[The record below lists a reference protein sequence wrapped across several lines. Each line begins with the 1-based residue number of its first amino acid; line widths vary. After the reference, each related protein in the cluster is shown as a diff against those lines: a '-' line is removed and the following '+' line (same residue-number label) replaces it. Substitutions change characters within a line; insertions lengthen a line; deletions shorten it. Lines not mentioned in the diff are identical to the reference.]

1 MPQQASSI
9 DPAHVPPPSGA
20 AGRRR
25 VHVLRTMIVLA
36 AGTALLF
43 AAILYQRDSRTT
55 TQAEEWARRYL
66 ASIAHLVVHDG
77 ALPLNLAPAAPT
89 AGQPG
94 VVGMSWLE
102 RGVSIGQVKG
112 LLSEPQ
118 AQPVSDHWQQTLEQ
132 FSQALLAFN
141 QRKAEAE
148 LNDLLAS
155 YPFELVRS
163 RVLQP
168 LVERLLGLWRE
179 RPDGELLQQVW
190 LGWLHTRFARHLI
203 EQEKGV
209 PVTLGSWGQVGPLD
223 LVWAAYELIGQGH
236 EVQLLGAVEPRHAS
250 LLEGRAVTPWLVLL
264 GAGLGKPV
272 LAAGWPAGTR
282 FFGELGRLYDDEWL
296 KAHGWQASLA
306 EVMADMPAAAGA
318 GGRGRKKS

>member
-1 MPQQASSI
+1 MSDLSQEVAPLADEGIYPIREVSRLTGVN
-9 DPAHVPPPSGA
+9 AVT
-20 AGRRR
+20 
-25 VHVLRTMIVLA
+25 LRA
-36 AGTALLF
+36 W
-43 AAILYQRDSRTT
+43 Q
-55 TQAEEWARRYL
+55 RRYG
-66 ASIAHLVVHDG
+66 LVQ
-77 ALPLNLAPAAPT
+77 PART
-89 AGQPG
+89 EKGHRLYSEQDIRQIG
-94 VVGMSWLE
+94 EILSWLE

-112 LLSEPQ
+112 LLSEPHSE
-118 AQPVSDHWQQTLEQ
+118 PVSDHWQQTLEL

-163 RVLQP
+163 RILQP

-209 PVTLGSWGQVGPLD
+209 PITLASWGQVGPLD
-223 LVWAAYELIGQGH
+223 LVWAAYELIGQGY

-264 GAGLGKPV
+264 GAGLGKQE

-282 FFGELGRLYDDEWL
+282 LFGELGRLYDDEWL

-306 EVMADMPAAAGA
+306 ELMADAPDAAGTS
-318 GGRGRKKS
+318 GRGRKKS

>member
-1 MPQQASSI
+1 MSDLPQEVAPLADEGIYPIREVSRLTGVN
-9 DPAHVPPPSGA
+9 AVT
-20 AGRRR
+20 
-25 VHVLRTMIVLA
+25 LRA
-36 AGTALLF
+36 W
-43 AAILYQRDSRTT
+43 Q
-55 TQAEEWARRYL
+55 RRYG
-66 ASIAHLVVHDG
+66 LVQ
-77 ALPLNLAPAAPT
+77 PART
-89 AGQPG
+89 EKGHRLYSEQDIRQIG
-94 VVGMSWLE
+94 EILSWLE

-209 PVTLGSWGQVGPLD
+209 PITLASWGQVGPLD
-223 LVWAAYELIGQGH
+223 LVWAAYELIGQGY

-264 GAGLGKPV
+264 GAGLGKQE

-282 FFGELGRLYDDEWL
+282 LFGELGRLYDDEWL

-306 EVMADMPAAAGA
+306 ELMADAPDAAGTS
-318 GGRGRKKS
+318 GRGRKKS

>member
-1 MPQQASSI
+1 MSDLPHAAS
-9 DPAHVPPPSGA
+9 PSPEEGIYPIREVSRLTGVNA
-20 AGRRR
+20 
-25 VHVLRTMIVLA
+25 VTLRA
-36 AGTALLF
+36 W
-43 AAILYQRDSRTT
+43 Q
-55 TQAEEWARRYL
+55 RRYG
-66 ASIAHLVVHDG
+66 LVQ
-77 ALPLNLAPAAPT
+77 PART
-89 AGQPG
+89 EKGHRLYSEQDIRQIG
-94 VVGMSWLE
+94 EILSWLE

-118 AQPVSDHWQQTLEQ
+118 AEPVSDHWQQTLEQ

-209 PVTLGSWGQVGPLD
+209 PVTLASWGQVGPLD

-264 GAGLGKPV
+264 GAGLGKQE
-272 LAAGWPAGTR
+272 LAAVWPAGTR
-282 FFGELGRLYDDEWL
+282 LFGELGRLYDGEWL
-296 KAHGWQASLA
+296 QAHGWQASLA
-306 EVMADMPAAAGA
+306 EAMADMPAAAGA
-318 GGRGRKKS
+318 GGCGRKKS

>member
-1 MPQQASSI
+1 MSDLSQEVAPLADEGIYPIREVSRLTGVN
-9 DPAHVPPPSGA
+9 AVTLRA
-20 AGRRR
+20 WRRR
-25 VHVLRTMIVLA
+25 YGLVQPARTEKGHRLYSEQDIRQI
-36 AGTALLF
+36 GE
-43 AAILYQRDSRTT
+43 IL
-55 TQAEEWARRYL
+55 
-66 ASIAHLVVHDG
+66 
-77 ALPLNLAPAAPT
+77 
-89 AGQPG
+89 
-94 VVGMSWLE
+94 SWLE

-112 LLSEPQ
+112 LLSEPH
-118 AQPVSDHWQQTLEQ
+118 AQPVSDHWQQTQEQ

-209 PVTLGSWGQVGPLD
+209 PITLASWGQVGPLD
-223 LVWAAYELIGQGH
+223 LVWAAYELIGQGY

-250 LLEGRAVTPWLVLL
+250 LLERRAVTPWLVLL
-264 GAGLGKPV
+264 GAGLGKQE
-272 LAAGWPAGTR
+272 LAADWPAGTR
-282 FFGELGRLYDDEWL
+282 LFGELGRLYDSEWL
-296 KAHGWQASLA
+296 NTHGWQASLA
-306 EVMADMPAAAGA
+306 ELMVDVTAAAGTS
-318 GGRGRKKS
+318 GRGRKKS

>member
-1 MPQQASSI
+1 MQ
-9 DPAHVPPPSGA
+9 PA
-20 AGRRR
+20 
-25 VHVLRTMIVLA
+25 RTDKGHRLYSEQDIRQI
-36 AGTALLF
+36 GE
-43 AAILYQRDSRTT
+43 IL
-55 TQAEEWARRYL
+55 
-66 ASIAHLVVHDG
+66 
-77 ALPLNLAPAAPT
+77 
-89 AGQPG
+89 
-94 VVGMSWLE
+94 SWLE

-118 AQPVSDHWQQTLEQ
+118 SQPVSDHWQQTLEQ

-168 LVERLLGLWRE
+168 LVEQLLGLWRE

-203 EQEKGV
+203 EQEKGL
-209 PVTLGSWGQVGPLD
+209 PVTLASWGQVGPLD
-223 LVWAAYELIGQGH
+223 LVWAAYELIGQGY
-236 EVQLLGAVEPRHAS
+236 EVQLLGAVEPRHVA
-250 LLEGRAVTPWLVLL
+250 LLEGRAATPWLVLL
-264 GAGLGKPV
+264 GAGLGKPA

-282 FFGELGRLYDDEWL
+282 LFGELGRLYDADWL
-296 KAHGWQASLA
+296 AAHGWRATLA
-306 EVMADMPAAAGA
+306 EVMADKPAARGA
-318 GGRGRKKS
+318 RGRGSKKS

>member
-1 MPQQASSI
+1 MSDLPQ
-9 DPAHVPPPSGA
+9 DDA
-20 AGRRR
+20 AKPDEGIYPIREVSRLTG
-25 VHVLRTMIVLA
+25 VNAVTLRA
-36 AGTALLF
+36 W
-43 AAILYQRDSRTT
+43 Q
-55 TQAEEWARRYL
+55 RRYG
-66 ASIAHLVVHDG
+66 LVQ
-77 ALPLNLAPAAPT
+77 PART
-89 AGQPG
+89 DKGHRLYSEQDIRQIG
-94 VVGMSWLE
+94 EILSWLE

-118 AQPVSDHWQQTLEQ
+118 SQPVSDHWQQTLEQ

-209 PVTLGSWGQVGPLD
+209 PVTLASWGQVGSLD
-223 LVWAAYELIGQGH
+223 LVWAAYELIGQGY
-236 EVQLLGAVEPRHAS
+236 EVQLLGAVEPRHVA
-250 LLEGRAVTPWLVLL
+250 LLEGRAATPWRVLL
-264 GAGLGKPV
+264 GAGLGKPA
-272 LAAGWPAGTR
+272 LAADWPAGTR
-282 FFGELGRLYDDEWL
+282 LFGELGRLYDAEWL
-296 KAHGWQASLA
+296 AAHGWRATLA
-306 EVMADMPAAAGA
+306 EVMADKPAARGLS
-318 GGRGRKKS
+318 GRGSKKS

>member
-1 MPQQASSI
+1 MSDVPQ
-9 DPAHVPPPSGA
+9 DDA
-20 AGRRR
+20 AKPDEGVYPIREVSRLTG
-25 VHVLRTMIVLA
+25 VNAVTLRA
-36 AGTALLF
+36 W
-43 AAILYQRDSRTT
+43 Q
-55 TQAEEWARRYL
+55 RRYG
-66 ASIAHLVVHDG
+66 LVQ
-77 ALPLNLAPAAPT
+77 PART
-89 AGQPG
+89 DKGHRLYSEQDIRQIG
-94 VVGMSWLE
+94 EILSWLE

-118 AQPVSDHWQQTLEQ
+118 SQPVSDHWQQTLEQ

-203 EQEKGV
+203 EQEKGL
-209 PVTLGSWGQVGPLD
+209 PVTLASWGQVGPLD
-223 LVWAAYELIGQGH
+223 LVWAAYELIGQGY
-236 EVQLLGAVEPRHAS
+236 EVQLLGAAEPRHVA
-250 LLEGRAVTPWLVLL
+250 LLEGRALTPWRVLL
-264 GAGLGKPV
+264 GAGLGKPA
-272 LAAGWPAGTR
+272 LAADWPAGTR
-282 FFGELGRLYDDEWL
+282 LFGELGRLYDADWL
-296 KAHGWQASLA
+296 AAHGWRATLA
-306 EVMADMPAAAGA
+306 EVMADKPAARGLS
-318 GGRGRKKS
+318 GRGSKRS

>member
-1 MPQQASSI
+1 MSDLPQEVAPLADEGIYPIREVSRLTGVN
-9 DPAHVPPPSGA
+9 AVT
-20 AGRRR
+20 
-25 VHVLRTMIVLA
+25 LRA
-36 AGTALLF
+36 W
-43 AAILYQRDSRTT
+43 Q
-55 TQAEEWARRYL
+55 RRYG
-66 ASIAHLVVHDG
+66 LVQ
-77 ALPLNLAPAAPT
+77 PART
-89 AGQPG
+89 EKGHRLYSEQDIRQIG
-94 VVGMSWLE
+94 EILSWLE

-168 LVERLLGLWRE
+168 LVDRLLGLWRE

-209 PVTLGSWGQVGPLD
+209 PITLASWGQVGPLD
-223 LVWAAYELIGQGH
+223 LVWTAYELIGQGY

-264 GAGLGKPV
+264 GAGLGKQD

-282 FFGELGRLYDDEWL
+282 LFGELGRLYDDEWL

-306 EVMADMPAAAGA
+306 ELMVDAPAAAGA
-318 GGRGRKKS
+318 SGRGRKKS

>member
-1 MPQQASSI
+1 MSDLSQEVAPLADEGIYPIREVSRLTGVN
-9 DPAHVPPPSGA
+9 AVT
-20 AGRRR
+20 
-25 VHVLRTMIVLA
+25 LRA
-36 AGTALLF
+36 W
-43 AAILYQRDSRTT
+43 Q
-55 TQAEEWARRYL
+55 RRYG
-66 ASIAHLVVHDG
+66 LVQ
-77 ALPLNLAPAAPT
+77 PART
-89 AGQPG
+89 EKGHRLYSEQDIRQIG
-94 VVGMSWLE
+94 EILSWLE

-112 LLSEPQ
+112 LLSEPH
-118 AQPVSDHWQQTLEQ
+118 AQPVSDHWQQTQEQ

-209 PVTLGSWGQVGPLD
+209 PITLASWGQVGPLD
-223 LVWAAYELIGQGH
+223 LVWAAYELIGQGY

-264 GAGLGKPV
+264 GAGLGKQE
-272 LAAGWPAGTR
+272 LAADWPAGTR
-282 FFGELGRLYDDEWL
+282 LFGELGRLYDSEWL
-296 KAHGWQASLA
+296 NTHGWQASLA
-306 EVMADMPAAAGA
+306 ELMVDVTAAAGTS
-318 GGRGRKKS
+318 GRGRKKS

>member
-1 MPQQASSI
+1 MSDLSQEVAPLADEGIHPIREVSRLTGVN
-9 DPAHVPPPSGA
+9 AVT
-20 AGRRR
+20 
-25 VHVLRTMIVLA
+25 LRA
-36 AGTALLF
+36 W
-43 AAILYQRDSRTT
+43 Q
-55 TQAEEWARRYL
+55 RRYG
-66 ASIAHLVVHDG
+66 LVQ
-77 ALPLNLAPAAPT
+77 PART
-89 AGQPG
+89 EKGHRLYSEQDIRQIG
-94 VVGMSWLE
+94 EILSWLD

-112 LLSEPQ
+112 LLSEPH
-118 AQPVSDHWQQTLEQ
+118 AEPVSDHWQQTLEQ

-163 RVLQP
+163 RILQP

-209 PVTLGSWGQVGPLD
+209 PVTLASWGQVGPLD
-223 LVWAAYELIGQGH
+223 LVWAAYELVGQGY
-236 EVQLLGAVEPRHAS
+236 EVQLLGAALPHHAS

-264 GAGLGKPV
+264 GAGLGKQE

-282 FFGELGRLYDDEWL
+282 LFGELGRLYDGEWL
-296 KAHGWQASLA
+296 QAHGWQASLA
-306 EVMADMPAAAGA
+306 ELMADVPAAGGA
-318 GGRGRKKS
+318 RGRGRKKS

>member
-1 MPQQASSI
+1 MSDLSQEVAPLADEGIYPIREVSRLTGVN
-9 DPAHVPPPSGA
+9 AVT
-20 AGRRR
+20 
-25 VHVLRTMIVLA
+25 LRA
-36 AGTALLF
+36 W
-43 AAILYQRDSRTT
+43 Q
-55 TQAEEWARRYL
+55 RRYG
-66 ASIAHLVVHDG
+66 LVQ
-77 ALPLNLAPAAPT
+77 PART
-89 AGQPG
+89 EKGHRLYSEQDIRQIG
-94 VVGMSWLE
+94 EILSWLE

-112 LLSEPQ
+112 LLSEPH
-118 AQPVSDHWQQTLEQ
+118 AELVSDHWQQTLEQ

-209 PVTLGSWGQVGPLD
+209 PVTLASWGQVGPLD
-223 LVWAAYELIGQGH
+223 LVWAAYELIGQGY

-264 GAGLGKPV
+264 GAGLGKQD

-282 FFGELGRLYDDEWL
+282 LFGELGRLYDDEWL
-296 KAHGWQASLA
+296 NTHGWQASLA
-306 EVMADMPAAAGA
+306 ELMADAPAAAGTS
-318 GGRGRKKS
+318 GRGRKKS

>member
-1 MPQQASSI
+1 MSDLPHAAS
-9 DPAHVPPPSGA
+9 PSPEEGIYPIREVSRLTGVNA
-20 AGRRR
+20 
-25 VHVLRTMIVLA
+25 VTLRA
-36 AGTALLF
+36 W
-43 AAILYQRDSRTT
+43 Q
-55 TQAEEWARRYL
+55 RRYG
-66 ASIAHLVVHDG
+66 LVQ
-77 ALPLNLAPAAPT
+77 PART
-89 AGQPG
+89 EKGHRLYSEQDIRQIG
-94 VVGMSWLE
+94 EILSWLE

-209 PVTLGSWGQVGPLD
+209 PVTLASWGQVGPLD
-223 LVWAAYELIGQGH
+223 LVWAAYELIGQGY

-264 GAGLGKPV
+264 GAGLGKQE

-282 FFGELGRLYDDEWL
+282 LFGELGRLYDGEWL
-296 KAHGWQASLA
+296 RAHGWQANLA
-306 EVMADMPAAAGA
+306 EAMAGGPAAAGA
-318 GGRGRKKS
+318 GGCGRKKS

>member
-1 MPQQASSI
+1 MSDLSQEVAPLADKGIYPIREVSRLTGVN
-9 DPAHVPPPSGA
+9 AVT
-20 AGRRR
+20 
-25 VHVLRTMIVLA
+25 LRA
-36 AGTALLF
+36 W
-43 AAILYQRDSRTT
+43 Q
-55 TQAEEWARRYL
+55 RRYG
-66 ASIAHLVVHDG
+66 LVQ
-77 ALPLNLAPAAPT
+77 PART
-89 AGQPG
+89 EKGHRLYSEQDIRQIG
-94 VVGMSWLE
+94 EILSWLE

-112 LLSEPQ
+112 LLSEPHS
-118 AQPVSDHWQQTLEQ
+118 APVSDHWQQTLEQ

-163 RVLQP
+163 RILQP
-168 LVERLLGLWRE
+168 LVERLLGPWRE

-209 PVTLGSWGQVGPLD
+209 PITLASWGQVGPLD
-223 LVWAAYELIGQGH
+223 LVWAAYELIGQGY

-264 GAGLGKPV
+264 GAGLGKQE

-282 FFGELGRLYDDEWL
+282 LFGELGRLYDDEWL
-296 KAHGWQASLA
+296 KGHGWQASLA
-306 EVMADMPAAAGA
+306 ELMADAPDAAGTS
-318 GGRGRKKS
+318 GRGRKKS

>member
-1 MPQQASSI
+1 MSDVPQDDATKPDEGVYPIREVSRLTGVN
-9 DPAHVPPPSGA
+9 AVT
-20 AGRRR
+20 
-25 VHVLRTMIVLA
+25 LRA
-36 AGTALLF
+36 W
-43 AAILYQRDSRTT
+43 Q
-55 TQAEEWARRYL
+55 RRYG
-66 ASIAHLVVHDG
+66 LVQ
-77 ALPLNLAPAAPT
+77 PART
-89 AGQPG
+89 DKGHRLYSEQDIRQIG
-94 VVGMSWLE
+94 EILSWLE

-118 AQPVSDHWQQTLEQ
+118 SQPVSDHWQQTLEQ

-203 EQEKGV
+203 EQERGL
-209 PVTLGSWGQVGPLD
+209 PVTLASWGQVGPID
-223 LVWAAYELIGQGH
+223 LVWAAYELIGQGY
-236 EVQLLGAVEPRHAS
+236 EVQLLGAVEPRHVA
-250 LLEGRAVTPWLVLL
+250 LLEGRALTPWRVLL
-264 GAGLGKPV
+264 GAGLGKPA
-272 LAAGWPAGTR
+272 LAADWPAGTR
-282 FFGELGRLYDDEWL
+282 LFGELGRLYDADWL
-296 KAHGWQASLA
+296 AAHGWRATLA
-306 EVMADMPAAAGA
+306 EVMADRPAAHGL
-318 GGRGRKKS
+318 GGRGSKRS

>member
-1 MPQQASSI
+1 MSDLSQEVAPLADEGIYPIREVSRLTGVN
-9 DPAHVPPPSGA
+9 AVT
-20 AGRRR
+20 
-25 VHVLRTMIVLA
+25 LRA
-36 AGTALLF
+36 W
-43 AAILYQRDSRTT
+43 Q
-55 TQAEEWARRYL
+55 RRYG
-66 ASIAHLVVHDG
+66 LVQ
-77 ALPLNLAPAAPT
+77 PART
-89 AGQPG
+89 EKGHRLYSEQDIRQIG
-94 VVGMSWLE
+94 EILSWLE

-112 LLSEPQ
+112 LLSEPH

-209 PVTLGSWGQVGPLD
+209 PITLASWGQVGPLD
-223 LVWAAYELIGQGH
+223 LVWAAYELIGQGY

-264 GAGLGKPV
+264 GAGLGKQE
-272 LAAGWPAGTR
+272 LAAEWPAGTR
-282 FFGELGRLYDDEWL
+282 LFGELGRLYDDEWL
-296 KAHGWQASLA
+296 KAHGWQTSLA
-306 EVMADMPAAAGA
+306 ELMANAPAAAGA
-318 GGRGRKKS
+318 SGRGRKKS

>member
-1 MPQQASSI
+1 MSDLPQ
-9 DPAHVPPPSGA
+9 DDA
-20 AGRRR
+20 AKPDEGIYPIREVSRLTG
-25 VHVLRTMIVLA
+25 VNAVTLRA
-36 AGTALLF
+36 W
-43 AAILYQRDSRTT
+43 Q
-55 TQAEEWARRYL
+55 RRYG
-66 ASIAHLVVHDG
+66 LVQ
-77 ALPLNLAPAAPT
+77 PART
-89 AGQPG
+89 DKGHRLYSEQDIRQIG
-94 VVGMSWLE
+94 EILSWLE

-118 AQPVSDHWQQTLEQ
+118 SQPVSDHWQQTLEQ

-203 EQEKGV
+203 EQEKGL
-209 PVTLGSWGQVGPLD
+209 PVTLVSWGQVGPLD
-223 LVWAAYELIGQGH
+223 LVWAAYELIGQGY
-236 EVQLLGAVEPRHAS
+236 EVQLLGAVEPRHVA
-250 LLEGRAVTPWLVLL
+250 LLEGRAATPWLVLL
-264 GAGLGKPV
+264 GAGLGKPA
-272 LAAGWPAGTR
+272 LAADWPAGTR
-282 FFGELGRLYDDEWL
+282 LFGELGRLYDADWL
-296 KAHGWQASLA
+296 AAHGWRATLA
-306 EVMADMPAAAGA
+306 EVMADQPAAARGLS
-318 GGRGRKKS
+318 GRGGKKS

>member
-1 MPQQASSI
+1 MSDLPHAAS
-9 DPAHVPPPSGA
+9 PSPEEGIYPIREVSRLTGVNA
-20 AGRRR
+20 
-25 VHVLRTMIVLA
+25 VTLRA
-36 AGTALLF
+36 W
-43 AAILYQRDSRTT
+43 Q
-55 TQAEEWARRYL
+55 RRYG
-66 ASIAHLVVHDG
+66 LVQ
-77 ALPLNLAPAAPT
+77 PART
-89 AGQPG
+89 EKGHRLYSEQDIRQIG
-94 VVGMSWLE
+94 EILSWLE

-209 PVTLGSWGQVGPLD
+209 PVTLVSWGQVGPLD

-236 EVQLLGAVEPRHAS
+236 EVQLLGAVGPRHAS

-264 GAGLGKPV
+264 GAGLGKQE
-272 LAAGWPAGTR
+272 LAADWPAGTR
-282 FFGELGRLYDDEWL
+282 FFGELGRLYDGEWL
-296 KAHGWQASLA
+296 QAHGWQASLA
-306 EVMADMPAAAGA
+306 EAMAGGPAAGVA

>member
-1 MPQQASSI
+1 MSDLPHAAS
-9 DPAHVPPPSGA
+9 PSPEEGIYPIREVSRLTGVNA
-20 AGRRR
+20 
-25 VHVLRTMIVLA
+25 VTLRA
-36 AGTALLF
+36 W
-43 AAILYQRDSRTT
+43 Q
-55 TQAEEWARRYL
+55 RRYG
-66 ASIAHLVVHDG
+66 LVQ
-77 ALPLNLAPAAPT
+77 PART
-89 AGQPG
+89 EKGHRLYSEQDIRQIG
-94 VVGMSWLE
+94 EILSWLE

-118 AQPVSDHWQQTLEQ
+118 AQPVSEHWQQTLEQ

-209 PVTLGSWGQVGPLD
+209 PVTLASWGQVGPLD

-264 GAGLGKPV
+264 GAGLGKQD
-272 LAAGWPAGTR
+272 LAAGWPTGTR
-282 FFGELGRLYDDEWL
+282 FFGELGRLYDGEWL
-296 KAHGWQASLA
+296 QAHGWQAGLA
-306 EVMADMPAAAGA
+306 EVMAGRPAAAGA
-318 GGRGRKKS
+318 NGRGRKKS

>member
-1 MPQQASSI
+1 MSDLPHAASSSPEEGI
-9 DPAHVPPPSGA
+9 YPIREVSRLTGVNAVT
-20 AGRRR
+20 
-25 VHVLRTMIVLA
+25 LRA
-36 AGTALLF
+36 W
-43 AAILYQRDSRTT
+43 Q
-55 TQAEEWARRYL
+55 RRYG
-66 ASIAHLVVHDG
+66 LVQ
-77 ALPLNLAPAAPT
+77 PART
-89 AGQPG
+89 EKGHRLYSEQDIRQIG
-94 VVGMSWLE
+94 EILSWLE

-203 EQEKGV
+203 EQEKGG
-209 PVTLGSWGQVGPLD
+209 PVTLASWGLVGPLD

-250 LLEGRAVTPWLVLL
+250 LLEGRAATPWLVML
-264 GAGLGKPV
+264 GAGLGKQE

-282 FFGELGRLYDDEWL
+282 FFGELGRLYDGEWL
-296 KAHGWQASLA
+296 QAHGWQASLA
-306 EVMADMPAAAGA
+306 EVMVGMSAAAGA
-318 GGRGRKKS
+318 RGRGRRKS

>member
-1 MPQQASSI
+1 MSDLPQ
-9 DPAHVPPPSGA
+9 DDA
-20 AGRRR
+20 AKPDEGIYPIREVSRLTG
-25 VHVLRTMIVLA
+25 VNAVTLRA
-36 AGTALLF
+36 W
-43 AAILYQRDSRTT
+43 Q
-55 TQAEEWARRYL
+55 RRYG
-66 ASIAHLVVHDG
+66 LVQ
-77 ALPLNLAPAAPT
+77 PART
-89 AGQPG
+89 DKGHRLYSEQDIRQIG
-94 VVGMSWLE
+94 EILSWLE

-118 AQPVSDHWQQTLEQ
+118 SQPVSDHWQQTLEQ

-203 EQEKGV
+203 EQEKGL
-209 PVTLGSWGQVGPLD
+209 PVTLASWGQVGPLD
-223 LVWAAYELIGQGH
+223 LVWAAYELIGQGY
-236 EVQLLGAVEPRHAS
+236 EVQLLGAVEPRHVA
-250 LLEGRAVTPWLVLL
+250 LLEGRAATPWRVLL
-264 GAGLGKPV
+264 GAGLGKPA
-272 LAAGWPAGTR
+272 LAADWPAGTR
-282 FFGELGRLYDDEWL
+282 LFGELGRLYDAEWL
-296 KAHGWQASLA
+296 AAHGWRATLA
-306 EVMADMPAAAGA
+306 EVMADKPAARGLS
-318 GGRGRKKS
+318 GRGSKKS

>member
-1 MPQQASSI
+1 MSDLSQEVAPLADEGIYPIREVSRLTGVN
-9 DPAHVPPPSGA
+9 AVT
-20 AGRRR
+20 
-25 VHVLRTMIVLA
+25 LRA
-36 AGTALLF
+36 W
-43 AAILYQRDSRTT
+43 Q
-55 TQAEEWARRYL
+55 RRYG
-66 ASIAHLVVHDG
+66 LVQ
-77 ALPLNLAPAAPT
+77 PART
-89 AGQPG
+89 EKGHRLYSEQDIRQIG
-94 VVGMSWLE
+94 EILSWLE

-112 LLSEPQ
+112 LLSEPHS
-118 AQPVSDHWQQTLEQ
+118 APVSDHWQQTLEQ

-209 PVTLGSWGQVGPLD
+209 PITLASWGQVGP
-223 LVWAAYELIGQGH
+223 
-236 EVQLLGAVEPRHAS
+236 PRS
-250 LLEGRAVTPWLVLL
+250 G
-264 GAGLGKPV
+264 
-272 LAAGWPAGTR
+272 
-282 FFGELGRLYDDEWL
+282 LGRLR
-296 KAHGWQASLA
+296 
-306 EVMADMPAAAGA
+306 ADRSGL
-318 GGRGRKKS
+318 

>member
-1 MPQQASSI
+1 MSDLSQEVAPLADEGIYPIREVSRLTGVN
-9 DPAHVPPPSGA
+9 AVT
-20 AGRRR
+20 
-25 VHVLRTMIVLA
+25 LRA
-36 AGTALLF
+36 W
-43 AAILYQRDSRTT
+43 Q
-55 TQAEEWARRYL
+55 RRYG
-66 ASIAHLVVHDG
+66 LVQ
-77 ALPLNLAPAAPT
+77 PART
-89 AGQPG
+89 EKGHRLYSEQDIRQIG
-94 VVGMSWLE
+94 EILSWLE

-112 LLSEPQ
+112 LLSEPH

-209 PVTLGSWGQVGPLD
+209 PVTLVSWGQVGPLD
-223 LVWAAYELIGQGH
+223 LVWAAYELIGQGY

-264 GAGLGKPV
+264 GAGLGKQE

-282 FFGELGRLYDDEWL
+282 LFGELGRLYDDEWL
-296 KAHGWQASLA
+296 QAHGWQVSLA
-306 EVMADMPAAAGA
+306 ELMADAPAAAGA
-318 GGRGRKKS
+318 NGRGRKKS

>member
-1 MPQQASSI
+1 MSDLPQ
-9 DPAHVPPPSGA
+9 DDA
-20 AGRRR
+20 AKPDEGIYPIREVSRLTG
-25 VHVLRTMIVLA
+25 VNAVTLRA
-36 AGTALLF
+36 W
-43 AAILYQRDSRTT
+43 Q
-55 TQAEEWARRYL
+55 RRYG
-66 ASIAHLVVHDG
+66 LVQ
-77 ALPLNLAPAAPT
+77 PART
-89 AGQPG
+89 DKGHRLYSEQDIRQIG
-94 VVGMSWLE
+94 EILSWLE

-118 AQPVSDHWQQTLEQ
+118 FQPVSDHWQQTLEQ

-209 PVTLGSWGQVGPLD
+209 PITLASWGQVGPLD
-223 LVWAAYELIGQGH
+223 LVWCAYELIGQGY
-236 EVQLLGAVEPRHAS
+236 EVQLLGAVEPRHVA
-250 LLEGRAVTPWLVLL
+250 LLEGRAATPWRVLL
-264 GAGLGKPV
+264 GAGLGKPA
-272 LAAGWPAGTR
+272 LAADWPAGTR
-282 FFGELGRLYDDEWL
+282 LFGELGRLYDAEWL
-296 KAHGWQASLA
+296 AAHGWRATLA
-306 EVMADMPAAAGA
+306 EVMADKPAARGLS
-318 GGRGRKKS
+318 GRGSKKS

>member
-1 MPQQASSI
+1 MSDLPHAASSSPEEGTYPI
-9 DPAHVPPPSGA
+9 REVSRLTGVNAVT
-20 AGRRR
+20 
-25 VHVLRTMIVLA
+25 LRA
-36 AGTALLF
+36 W
-43 AAILYQRDSRTT
+43 Q
-55 TQAEEWARRYL
+55 RRYG
-66 ASIAHLVVHDG
+66 LVQ
-77 ALPLNLAPAAPT
+77 PART
-89 AGQPG
+89 EKGHRLYSEQDIRQIG
-94 VVGMSWLE
+94 EILSWLE

-190 LGWLHTRFARHLI
+190 LGWLHIRFARHLI

-209 PVTLGSWGQVGPLD
+209 PVTLASWGQVGPLD
-223 LVWAAYELIGQGH
+223 LVWAAYELIGQGY
-236 EVQLLGAVEPRHAS
+236 EVQQLGAVDPRHAS
-250 LLEGRAVTPWLVLL
+250 LLEGRAVTPWLVML
-264 GAGLGKPV
+264 GAGLGKQE

-282 FFGELGRLYDDEWL
+282 FFGELGRLYDGEWL
-296 KAHGWQASLA
+296 QAHGWQASLT

>member
-1 MPQQASSI
+1 MSDVPQ
-9 DPAHVPPPSGA
+9 DDA
-20 AGRRR
+20 AKPDEGIYPIREVSRLTG
-25 VHVLRTMIVLA
+25 VNAVTLRA
-36 AGTALLF
+36 W
-43 AAILYQRDSRTT
+43 Q
-55 TQAEEWARRYL
+55 RRYG
-66 ASIAHLVVHDG
+66 LVQ
-77 ALPLNLAPAAPT
+77 PART
-89 AGQPG
+89 EKGHRLYSEQDIRQIG
-94 VVGMSWLE
+94 EILSWLE

-112 LLSEPQ
+112 LLSEPH

-203 EQEKGV
+203 EQEKGL
-209 PVTLGSWGQVGPLD
+209 PVTLASWGQVGPLD
-223 LVWAAYELIGQGH
+223 LVWAAYELIGQGY
-236 EVQLLGAVEPRHAS
+236 EVQLLGAVEPRHVA
-250 LLEGRAVTPWLVLL
+250 LLEGRAATPWLVLL
-264 GAGLGKPV
+264 GAGLGKPA
-272 LAAGWPAGTR
+272 LAADWPAGTR
-282 FFGELGRLYDDEWL
+282 LFGELGRLYDADWL
-296 KAHGWQASLA
+296 AAHGWRATLA
-306 EVMADMPAAAGA
+306 EVMADKPAARGLS
-318 GGRGRKKS
+318 GRGSKKS

>member
-1 MPQQASSI
+1 MSDLSQEVAPLADEGIYPIREVSRLTGVN
-9 DPAHVPPPSGA
+9 AVT
-20 AGRRR
+20 
-25 VHVLRTMIVLA
+25 LRA
-36 AGTALLF
+36 W
-43 AAILYQRDSRTT
+43 Q
-55 TQAEEWARRYL
+55 RRYG
-66 ASIAHLVVHDG
+66 LVQ
-77 ALPLNLAPAAPT
+77 PART
-89 AGQPG
+89 EKGHRLYSEQDIRQIG
-94 VVGMSWLE
+94 EILSWLE

-112 LLSEPQ
+112 LLSEPH
-118 AQPVSDHWQQTLEQ
+118 AEPVSDHWQQTLEQ

-209 PVTLGSWGQVGPLD
+209 PITLASWGQVGPLD
-223 LVWAAYELIGQGH
+223 LVWAAYELIGQGY

-264 GAGLGKPV
+264 GAGLGKQE
-272 LAAGWPAGTR
+272 LATGWPAGTR
-282 FFGELGRLYDDEWL
+282 LFGELGRLYDDEWL

-306 EVMADMPAAAGA
+306 ELIVDAPAAAGA
-318 GGRGRKKS
+318 SGRGRKKS

>member
-1 MPQQASSI
+1 MSDLPHAAS
-9 DPAHVPPPSGA
+9 PSPEEGIYPIREVSRLTGVNA
-20 AGRRR
+20 
-25 VHVLRTMIVLA
+25 VTLRA
-36 AGTALLF
+36 W
-43 AAILYQRDSRTT
+43 Q
-55 TQAEEWARRYL
+55 RRYG
-66 ASIAHLVVHDG
+66 LVQ
-77 ALPLNLAPAAPT
+77 PART
-89 AGQPG
+89 EKGHRLYSEQDIRQIG
-94 VVGMSWLE
+94 EILSWLE

-112 LLSEPQ
+112 LLSEPH

-209 PVTLGSWGQVGPLD
+209 PVTLASWGQVGPLD

-264 GAGLGKPV
+264 GAGLGKQE

-282 FFGELGRLYDDEWL
+282 FFGELGRLYDGEWL
-296 KAHGWQASLA
+296 QAHGWQASVA
-306 EVMADMPAAAGA
+306 EAMAGGPAAAGA

>member
-1 MPQQASSI
+1 MSDLPHAAS
-9 DPAHVPPPSGA
+9 PSPEEGIYPIREVSRLTGVNA
-20 AGRRR
+20 
-25 VHVLRTMIVLA
+25 VTLRA
-36 AGTALLF
+36 W
-43 AAILYQRDSRTT
+43 Q
-55 TQAEEWARRYL
+55 RRYG
-66 ASIAHLVVHDG
+66 LVQ
-77 ALPLNLAPAAPT
+77 PART
-89 AGQPG
+89 EKGHRLYSEQDIRQIG
-94 VVGMSWLE
+94 EILSWLE

-209 PVTLGSWGQVGPLD
+209 PVTLASWGQVGPLD

-264 GAGLGKPV
+264 GAGLGKQE
-272 LAAGWPAGTR
+272 LAADWPAGTR
-282 FFGELGRLYDDEWL
+282 LFGELGRLYDGEWL
-296 KAHGWQASLA
+296 QAHGWQASLA

-318 GGRGRKKS
+318 SGRGRNKS